1 MVTAYD
7 YPSALH
13 VDWAGIDVI
22 LVGDSVAMVELGY
35 PTTQPVG
42 VDQMVHHCQVK
53 KGMGTGGSVH
63 GCVCDSESSNGLI
76 YMAHA

>member
-13 VDWAGIDVI
+13 VDLAGIDVI
-22 LVGDSVAMVELGY
+22 LCGDSVAMVELGY

-42 VDQMVHHCQVK
+42 VDQMVHHCQARIRP
-53 KGMGTGGSVH
+53 T
-63 GCVCDSESSNGLI
+63 SNYYTHTR
-76 YMAHA
+76 YMHA